1 MKKIKRN
8 SMSDLKV
15 PVALVFAMAIQLAA
29 GVWWVSKQAHTIQ
42 NLESKVKTMQQE
54 IEILII
60 NNNDLIDFATFTEN
74 KWAEAYDEDPSYIR
88 KFGTK

>member
-1 MKKIKRN
+1 MN
-8 SMSDLKV
+8 DLKL

-42 NLESKVKTMQQE
+42 DLKSEVKIMQQE
-54 IEILII
+54 IETLII
-60 NNNDLIDFATFTEN
+60 DSNDLIDFATFTEN
-74 KWAEAYDEDPSYIR
+74 KWSEAYDEDPSYIR

>member
-1 MKKIKRN
+1 
-8 SMSDLKV
+8 MSDLKV